1 MSGVLELSLVIP
13 AFDEGERLVKTLEQ
27 VLAWVGDRP
36 YEVIVA
42 DDGSTDDTEAVL
54 ARFADR
60 GVRSVRLAQNS
71 GKGAAVAAGVRAARG
86 DIVAFFDADLAYS
99 LDQLD
104 ALLAPVR
111 EGADLAVGARDL
123 HPLGLGPYGPV
134 RKLAT
139 MVFSGLVGTALGLV
153 ARDTQCGFKAFR
165 ADVARALFAAVS
177 VTGFGFDAELLFLAQ
192 RWGLRV
198 VRVPVFMH
206 SHGASKVRVVRDAL
220 RMAADV
226 ARIRGRALRGAY
238 PASFPR

>member
-206 SHGASKVRVVRDAL
+206 SHGASKVRVH
-220 RMAADV
+220 
-226 ARIRGRALRGAY
+226 
-238 PASFPR
+238 